1 MLLFWTELSVKHR
14 WSYELLGGL
23 PHLPEIGYCTAPGG
37 SGRARP
43 KVESR
48 ADQDRGKRDRF
59 LYSYPRESAN
69 SQIFWGGEHKL
80 PLRANRAIF

>member
-1 MLLFWTELSVKHR
+1 MLLFWTELSVKNG
-14 WSYELLGGL
+14 WSYELLGGG
-23 PHLPEIGYCTAPGG
+23 PHYRKSITARHQAAVEELDG
-37 SGRARP
+37 

-59 LYSYPRESAN
+59 LYSYPRERAN
-69 SQIFWGGEHKL
+69 SQIFRGGEHKL